1 MRERFWN
8 KHDFETALNLEV
20 SNETY
25 SQIEFCYLVLEHL
38 FPDMQSV
45 ISYYWLN
52 GEDGFLKLYP
62 IASTLHELQNYADT
76 ALSST

>member
-8 KHDFETALNLEV
+8 KHDFESALILEV

-25 SQIEFCYLVLEHL
+25 SQMEFCYLILESM

-45 ISYYWLN
+45 ISYY
-52 GEDGFLKLYP
+52 
-62 IASTLHELQNYADT
+62 
-76 ALSST
+76 

>member
-8 KHDFETALNLEV
+8 KHDFESALILEV

-25 SQIEFCYLVLEHL
+25 HQIEFCYLILEPI

-62 IASTLHELQNYADT
+62 IALQLQECRNPV
-76 ALSST
+76 LSSI

>member
-8 KHDFETALNLEV
+8 KHDFESALILEV

-25 SQIEFCYLVLEHL
+25 HQIEFCYLILEPI

-45 ISYYWLN
+45 ISYY
-52 GEDGFLKLYP
+52 
-62 IASTLHELQNYADT
+62 
-76 ALSST
+76 

>member
-8 KHDFETALNLEV
+8 KHDFESALILEV

-25 SQIEFCYLVLEHL
+25 SQMEFCYLILESM

-62 IASTLHELQNYADT
+62 IALQLQECRNPV
-76 ALSST
+76 LSSI